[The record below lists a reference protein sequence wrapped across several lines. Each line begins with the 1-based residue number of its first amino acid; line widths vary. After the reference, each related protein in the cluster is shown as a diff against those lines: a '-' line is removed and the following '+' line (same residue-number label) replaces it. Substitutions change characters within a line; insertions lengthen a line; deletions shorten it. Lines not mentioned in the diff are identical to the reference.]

1 MLGLTVKRLKG
12 KLSKYTNVSGYGLT
26 KLIPEFLFYIRW
38 ADYINKMQELGIT
51 VCKPEISDNK
61 NRDMHV
67 KGLYNFRDTRIRMLR
82 AETVADLFA
91 ILDEIKEKWGT

>member
-1 MLGLTVKRLKG
+1 MTRFHTVSKVAGEDPLTSNLTNVITEMLGLTVKRLKG

-61 NRDMHV
+61 N
-67 KGLYNFRDTRIRMLR
+67 NFQITF
-82 AETVADLFA
+82 LF
-91 ILDEIKEKWGT
+91 